1 MYKIVLKDMEFTA
14 LKRPTDNSF
23 SVVVV
28 GKEEIENVLKI
39 CTIENLKEIV
49 FIEAEGVYS
58 VQTDKQYAG
67 KYGVEEMEE
76 GVILTIYIKDVDK
89 GVLFT
94 KEIKQEQKLQDDA
107 IIELAE
113 LMGGM

>member
-23 SVVVV
+23 SVVV

-67 KYGVEEMEE
+67 KYGVEETEG
-76 GVILTIYIKDVDK
+76 GVILTIYVKNVDK
-89 GVLFT
+89 
-94 KEIKQEQKLQDDA
+94 EIIAMEEFKQSQILQDDA